1 MIVVVVEL
9 DVAIP
14 GAQSLK
20 EKRAALE
27 SLKRRL
33 RNSFNVSVAEVGE
46 FKNNWQRAQ
55 LAVVS
60 VADDGGFL
68 ASVAE
73 KVLAATQ
80 AQRDLEVLSYHT
92 RYVA

>member
-9 DVAIP
+9 DVYIP

-33 RNSFNVSVAEVGE
+33 RNSFNVSVAEVGDH
-46 FKNNWQRAQ
+46 KNSWQRAQ

-73 KVLAATQ
+73 KVLAAVQ
-80 AQRDLEVLSYHT
+80 GQRGVEVMGYQT

>member
-9 DVAIP
+9 EVYLP
-14 GAQSLK
+14 GARSLK

-33 RNSFNVSVAEVGE
+33 RNSFNVSVAEIGE
-46 FKNNWQRAQ
+46 HKNSWQRAQ

-80 AQRDLEVLSYHT
+80 AQRDLEVVGYNT